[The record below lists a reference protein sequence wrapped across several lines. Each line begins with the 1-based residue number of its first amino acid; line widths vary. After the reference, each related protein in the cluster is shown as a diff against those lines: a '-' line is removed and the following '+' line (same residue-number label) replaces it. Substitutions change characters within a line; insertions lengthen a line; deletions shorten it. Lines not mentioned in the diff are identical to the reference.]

1 VLTRVQAQRKAPL
14 KAAAVVNSIRWALY
28 ERLQAT
34 GLPLETGSGG
44 LTKWKR
50 TQQSL
55 PKAHWV
61 DAACCGPSTPAV
73 LKLEGVRPWLI
84 TTTGR
89 QSRQMRNVDKHG
101 FPVGRAWCRDFA
113 REILSGQSAHPS

>member
-1 VLTRVQAQRKAPL
+1 MSDFKR
-14 KAAAVVNSIRWALY
+14 S
-28 ERLQAT
+28 
-34 GLPLETGSGG
+34 GSPLETGSGG

-73 LKLEGVRPWLI
+73 LKLEEVRPWLI
-84 TTTGR
+84 TASGR

-101 FPVGRAWCRDFA
+101 FPIGRAKGRAGCRDFV
-113 REILSGQSAHPS
+113 REILSGRSAHPI